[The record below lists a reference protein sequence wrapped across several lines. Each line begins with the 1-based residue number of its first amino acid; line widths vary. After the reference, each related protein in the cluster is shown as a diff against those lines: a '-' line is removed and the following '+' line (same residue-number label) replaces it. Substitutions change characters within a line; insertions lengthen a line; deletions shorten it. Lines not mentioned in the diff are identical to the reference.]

1 MALFNKR
8 YLEKIAEADY
18 KIQESLAQES
28 ASYRKVL
35 GSYSVLNKNQKFD
48 IFLSHS
54 SIDKIAVGG
63 LAKHL
68 EKTYHLSTYVD
79 WINDPQLD
87 RSNVTKET
95 AEIIKMRMSN
105 SSCLF
110 YVTSLNAPKSKWMPW
125 ELGIMDALVGKV
137 AICPLSEEYSNSDSY
152 NGQEYLG
159 LYPYISESASHYF
172 GSLLW
177 IHNKPNKKVLF
188 PKWLKEY

>member
-8 YLEKIAEADY
+8 FLEGIAERDR

-28 ASYRKVL
+28 RSYRTVL
-35 GSYSVLNKNQKFD
+35 GSYSASNINQKFD

-63 LAKHL
+63 LARHL

-105 SSCLF
+105 SRCLF

-159 LYPYISESASHYF
+159 LYPYVSEKKYISYNPI
-172 GSLLW
+172 LW
-177 IHNKPNKKVLF
+177 IHNDLSKPITF
-188 PKWLKEY
+188 HKWIE